1 MTVQEAIQEAIKE
14 ASEDVPVQEA
24 FKSALLCAG
33 IKDDM
38 ILAAC
43 YHAAALGFRVGRI
56 FEQNK
61 KKMVER

>member
-24 FKSALLCAG
+24 FKSALQCAG
-33 IKDDM
+33 LKDDM
-38 ILAAC
+38 ILTACCYAAT
-43 YHAAALGFRVGRI
+43 LGFRAGRI

-61 KKMVER
+61 MVER